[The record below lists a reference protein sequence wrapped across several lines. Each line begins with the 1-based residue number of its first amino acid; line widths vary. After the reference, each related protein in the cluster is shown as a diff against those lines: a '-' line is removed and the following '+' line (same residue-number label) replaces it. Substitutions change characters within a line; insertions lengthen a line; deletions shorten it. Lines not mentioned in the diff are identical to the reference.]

1 MAKTIGVVL
10 SLKDKCTPAITRIA
24 QKFGMTETEAKR
36 LNAELKKQA
45 QILDGKLKGAWQAGC
60 AAIGA
65 VAGATAVFVNQTS
78 KAGDRVDKMSQQ
90 IGMGRKAFQEWDY
103 IMTQNGGNVE
113 SLQMGYKT
121 LASQMDNARKGS
133 KDSIGY
139 FSKLGISIKDSSGQ
153 LRSQD
158 EVFNEAVSKLQNMN
172 NATEKAIIA
181 QKLFGKAAIGMKP
194 LLNQNAESIDNLRQK
209 ANDLGLIMSDESVD
223 AAVKF
228 TDTMDTVK
236 RSFGAIG
243 ITIGTA
249 LLPHIQGLADQLINH
264 LPQIK
269 SALIPTIT
277 GFSDAIGFVCNH
289 LDIIVPAVG
298 ALAGA
303 FAALNVITSIT
314 TFIGAFCNPVGL
326 AVVGITALIAGVG
339 AAYAKFE
346 GFRNMIGA
354 VVAIVKMLAVG
365 IWNILQPVSKAAT
378 IFMEW
383 CTPLG
388 YALKLVKALC
398 GGINQLAQAH
408 GGWRNIGNNI
418 KDWADDKTEKMQHHA
433 LGTSFAQGGNTLVGE
448 YGPEIV
454 NLPRGAKV
462 LNASQTASNLGGNN
476 SISVT
481 LNVNG
486 NVLGNKEFIDEIL
499 QYMGI
504 ELRKVMPA

>member
-10 SLKDKCTPAITRIA
+10 SLKDKCTPVISKVV
-24 QKFGMTETEAKR
+24 QKFGMTEKEAKR

-45 QILDGKLKGAWQAGC
+45 QIIDGQLKGALQAGT

-65 VAGATAVFVNQTS
+65 VVGATAMFVNKTAQ
-78 KAGDRVDKMSQQ
+78 AGDRVDKMSQQ

-103 IMTQNGGNVE
+103 IMSQNGGNVD
-113 SLQMGYKT
+113 SLQMGYKS

-158 EVFNEAVSKLQNMN
+158 EVFNEAVRKLQNMKN
-172 NATEKAIIA
+172 ETEKAIIA
-181 QKLFGKAAIGMKP
+181 QKLFGKSAIGMKP
-194 LLNQNAESIDNLRQK
+194 LLNQSADSIDKLRQK
-209 ANDLGLIMSDESVD
+209 ANDLGMVMSDEAVD

-228 TDTMDTVK
+228 TDTIDTAK

-249 LLPHIQGLADQLINH
+249 LMPHIQGLADQLINK

-269 SALIPTIT
+269 ATLIPAIS
-277 GFSDAIGFVCNH
+277 GFANSIGFVCNH
-289 LDIIVPAVG
+289 LDVIIPAVG
-298 ALAGA
+298 ALVGA
-303 FAALNVITSIT
+303 FSALKIISTVT

-346 GFRNMIGA
+346 GFRNMVGA
-354 VVAIVKMLAVG
+354 VIAVQKMLTVAV
-365 IWNILQPVSKAAT
+365 WNVLQPIGKVASL
-378 IFMEW
+378 FMEW

-408 GGWRNIGNNI
+408 GGWRNIGNGI

-433 LGTSFAQGGNTLVGE
+433 LGTSFAPGGRTIVGE

-454 NLPRGAKV
+454 NMPRGAKV
-462 LNASQTASNLGGNN
+462 LNANQTASNFGGNN

-486 NVLGNKEFIDEIL
+486 NVLGNKEFMDEML